1 MLKSDKQLEGHSL
14 FLPLHQINID
24 QSLSKEWLL
33 SNTRGGY
40 SCSTVTGCNT
50 RRYHGLL
57 TGSLNPPANRILAL
71 ANVYETITI
80 DNKEHGLADF
90 EFVHHYP
97 EKPNFMQGFH
107 KDIGVHFEYQIGS
120 IELTKSVYMMP
131 DADVIAIVYDFVD
144 AFEEIKFSV
153 RPLVSLRDF
162 HHLRRSGG
170 REFTA
175 EDTEQGLLIRSNED
189 VGSLLMSTPDMYF
202 EQSPQWWNEFLYRK
216 ERERG
221 QDCID
226 DVYSPGVYRC
236 TFENS
241 TQIVL
246 WASFGNDEYIE
257 TIPDFEIDTVI
268 DALRLEEKELT
279 SRARKKNNDTLAL
292 LYTAA
297 DQFVVERTINNK
309 PSTTILA
316 GFPWFLDWGRDAF
329 ISLPGLLLATNRFDK
344 AASVLTT
351 FAAAVDKGMVPNR
364 FDDYNNAPHYNS
376 IDASLWFV
384 HSAFEYVR
392 QSGDEETFDEKLM
405 PAIAKIVK
413 SYHDGTRDN
422 IHADTDGLITGGDSE
437 TQLTWMD
444 AKCDGVVFTPRYGKA
459 VEINALWYNAL
470 CSLADHIASRSEGK
484 YDFTA
489 DAETYLKMAMKV
501 KDSFTSLFWNAE
513 LGYLNDCILPDGTV
527 DSSLRPNQTWAVSL
541 PFSPLPSQMQKSVIE
556 VVGENLLTPYGLR
569 TLSPKDS
576 RYCHYY
582 AGAQFDRDRAYHQG
596 TVWPHLIGPFIEG
609 WLRVNS
615 FSTESRE
622 QANSFLA
629 PLLEHLKHDACL
641 GSISEIFD
649 AEPPHYPRGCF
660 AQAWAV
666 AEVLRCYKLINN
678 A

>member
-1 MLKSDKQLEGHSL
+1 M
-14 FLPLHQINID
+14 FLPLHQLNID
-24 QSLSKEWLL
+24 QCLSKEWLL
-33 SNTRGGY
+33 TNSRGGY

-71 ANVYETITI
+71 ANMYETITI
-80 DNKEHGLADF
+80 NNNEHGLAQF

-97 EKPNFMQGFH
+97 QKPDFMQGFH

-120 IELTKSVYMMP
+120 IELTKSVYLMP
-131 DADVIAIVYDFVD
+131 DSDVVAIVYDFVD
-144 AFEEIKFSV
+144 VYDEVKFSV

-162 HHLRRSGG
+162 HHLPRAEGRS
-170 REFTA
+170 FSVN
-175 EDTEQGLLIRSNED
+175 DTEKGIVVRQEGYD
-189 VGSLLMSTPDMYF
+189 TGSLLMTSPDMYF
-202 EQSPQWWNEFLYRK
+202 EQEPQWWYEFLYRK

-226 DVYSPGVYRC
+226 DVFSPGEFKCEFDSGTR
-236 TFENS
+236 
-241 TQIVL
+241 IVI

-257 TIPDFEIDTVI
+257 NIPDFEIDTVV
-268 DALRLEEKELT
+268 DALRLDEKELT
-279 SRARKKNNDTLAL
+279 KRARKKNNNVLAL
-292 LYTAA
+292 LDTAA
-297 DQFVVERTINNK
+297 DQFIVERKINDK

-329 ISLPGLLLATNRFDK
+329 ISLPGLLLATKRFDK

-364 FDDYNNAPHYNS
+364 FDDYNNTPHYNS

-384 HSAFEYVR
+384 NSAFEYLR
-392 QSGDEETFDEKLM
+392 TSCDDTTFNEKLM
-405 PAIAKIVK
+405 PAIAEIIKH
-413 SYHDGTRDN
+413 YHDGTRDH
-422 IHADTDGLITGGDSE
+422 IHADTDGLISGGDSE

-444 AKCDGVVFTPRYGKA
+444 AKCNGVVFTPRYGKA

-470 CSLADHIASRSEGK
+470 CSLAHHIEQQPSGK
-484 YDFTA
+484 YDYTA
-489 DAETYLKMAMKV
+489 DADTYLQMAAKV
-501 KDSFTSLFWNAE
+501 KDSFVAAFWNHD
-513 LGYLNDCILPDGTV
+513 LGFLNDCILPDGTV
-527 DSSLRPNQTWAVSL
+527 DSSLRPNQTYAVSL
-541 PFSPLPSQMQKSVIE
+541 PFSPLPVEMQKSVIE

-569 TLSPKDS
+569 TLSPKDP

-582 AGAQFDRDRAYHQG
+582 SGAQFDRDHAYHQG

-609 WLRVNS
+609 WLRVNH
-615 FSTESRE
+615 FSAESRE

-678 A
+678 V